1 MSIQIMSPHDL
12 SRNGAEDLSMM
23 RGALAER
30 ITRLGVR
37 RGDETLIS
45 SNGGLQEWLIDLRR
59 VFLDKEALEQFA
71 AAFWERFKDHGP
83 FQVAGMET
91 AAIPLLS
98 AILLSCPKR
107 RAPLNGLIIRKER
120 KTTGL
125 GRAIEGEV
133 TEAPIV
139 LVDDILNS
147 GESAEK
153 ARVVLDA
160 VGRKIDEMFVVID
173 YASSRGI
180 TWRKTHDVTVHS
192 LFTLAEFGLELHRE
206 PPPRTQHYRRLW
218 RAAVPGGF
226 PFYVVPKS
234 TPLLVGDTIYRGCDA
249 GKMHAFAADTGAILW
264 EYQATGAAL
273 RKGIWSSPAHHD
285 GRLYFGAYNGVVYCL
300 DAKTGAEVW
309 TQSFG
314 EWVGASPIV
323 VPEHGLVYIGIE
335 YERPWAQ
342 GNVCALDMRTGE
354 KVWERLTKKYQ
365 HGSPAYWRGGDL
377 VLWGTA
383 DHEMAALHAKSGK
396 VEWVFPTRRS
406 VKYAPCV
413 DEKRGIVAF
422 ASFDKSIYVLD
433 VATGHKLGA
442 FETGEIC
449 YTTPLI
455 LGNRLFC
462 GSGDR
467 HLYVIDL
474 DRMELIKKMDVG
486 ARVYSSPC
494 AIGDRVLFGTTGG
507 KIFEIDAHTLD
518 TMGMLQLPDAVT
530 NAIVPSPDGHR
541 LYISTYM
548 NHLYGF
554 ERQSREAPR

>member
-1 MSIQIMSPHDL
+1 MTESP
-12 SRNGAEDLSMM
+12 
-23 RGALAER
+23 LAER
-30 ITRLGVR
+30 IKRLGVHR
-37 RGDETLIS
+37 EGETLIS
-45 SNGGLQEWLIDLRR
+45 SSGGLQEWLIDLRR
-59 VFLDKEALEQFA
+59 VFLDSGALEEFA
-71 AAFWERFKDHGP
+71 AAFWARFKDHAP

-98 AILLSCPKR
+98 AILSSCPKE

-133 TEAPIV
+133 TQAPII
-139 LVDDILNS
+139 LIDDILNS

-160 VGRKIDEMFVVID
+160 IGRKIDEMFVVID
-173 YASSRGI
+173 YRSSRGMD
-180 TWRKTHDVTVHS
+180 WRKSHGIAVHS
-192 LFTLAEFGLELHRE
+192 LFTLAEFGLALHKDA
-206 PPPRTQHYRRLW
+206 PPRRRHYRELW

-234 TPLLVGDTIYRGCDA
+234 TPLLVGDAIYRGCDA
-249 GKMHAFAADTGAILW
+249 GKMHAFAAETGAILW

-300 DAKTGAEVW
+300 DAKTGAEIW

-342 GNVCALDMRTGE
+342 GNVCALDMRSGE

-377 VLWGTA
+377 IIWGTA
-383 DHEMAALHAKSGK
+383 DHEMAAIGAKSGK

-406 VKYAPCV
+406 VKYAPAI

-433 VATGHKLGA
+433 VATGRMLGA

-455 LGNRLFC
+455 LGDRLFC

-474 DRMELIKKMDVG
+474 DRMEVRRKLDVG

-507 KIFEIDAHTLD
+507 KVFEIDAKTLE
-518 TMGMLQLPDAVT
+518 TMGMLQLPDAIT
-530 NAIVPSPDGHR
+530 NAIVPSPDGRR

-548 NHLYGF
+548 NHLYAF
-554 ERQSREAPR
+554 ERLADEPR